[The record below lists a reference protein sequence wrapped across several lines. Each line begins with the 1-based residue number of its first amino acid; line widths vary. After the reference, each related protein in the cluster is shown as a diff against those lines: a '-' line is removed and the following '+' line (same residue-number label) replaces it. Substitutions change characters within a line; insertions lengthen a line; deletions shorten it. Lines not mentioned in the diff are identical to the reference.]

1 MRVTMWRGEFENR
14 FRGWNGEKRRINNK
28 DSMERGV
35 ILRKGSL
42 LFFFFFLFFLQSGW
56 KRRVPKYCKVLFNNV
71 VSCEVVSFFL
81 FFSTVTYYRRFGLL
95 YLLFAFTL
103 RNIDASQR
111 NKILKF

>member
-1 MRVTMWRGEFENR
+1 MWRGEFENR

-35 ILRKGSL
+35 SNFAEREFT
-42 LFFFFFLFFLQSGW
+42 FFFFLFLFFLQSGW